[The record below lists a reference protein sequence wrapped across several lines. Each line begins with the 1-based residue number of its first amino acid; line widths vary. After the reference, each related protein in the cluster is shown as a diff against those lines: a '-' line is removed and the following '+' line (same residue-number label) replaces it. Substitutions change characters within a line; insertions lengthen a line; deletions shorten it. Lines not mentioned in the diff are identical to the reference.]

1 MPRLV
6 AQSPEFSG
14 KSFDLSGGEISVGR
28 VADNK
33 IQVEHASVSG
43 HHAILKLDALDYV
56 IKDLDSTNGTR
67 INGERV
73 TEQKLRRNDILRLG
87 NIELLYDSEHQPPGQ
102 PMPSPSERVNLA
114 ECATHGRPPDFINA
128 SPIAKRARGA
138 PAKIWTLI
146 LTVLAILAVAGMAY
160 FAWTVFISPPT
171 DDSTGAAPATAST

>member
-14 KSFDLSGGEISVGR
+14 QVFNLAGSEVSVGR

-33 IQVEHASVSG
+33 VQVEHASVSG
-43 HHAILKLDALDYV
+43 HHAVLTLDALDYV

-87 NIELLYDSEHQPPGQ
+87 NIELLYDSEHAPPGE

-114 ECATHGRPPDFINA
+114 ECSSNGRPPDFVNA
-128 SPIAKRARGA
+128 SPIVKRVRGA
-138 PAKIWTLI
+138 VDRTWKLI

-160 FAWTVFISPPT
+160 LAWVAFLAPP
-171 DDSTGAAPATAST
+171 DLS